1 MRNAG
6 RRARMLTA
14 ATMACIAVAGAAGLA
29 GCAAP
34 AGASSAVQ
42 LSTAFVP
49 VPRTPGITVAY
60 VVIRNNGPADRLVA
74 ARTSVGGRV
83 TFRRASGPA
92 AGTMATIASVRIP
105 AHSTLAMR
113 PNGIH
118 MVIAGAGRMRGGKDI
133 TLTLVFARAGQ
144 VSVIAQ
150 VTNPQSG
157 GSSYFLN

>member
-1 MRNAG
+1 
-6 RRARMLTA
+6 MLTA
-14 ATMACIAVAGAAGLA
+14 AAMACIAVAGAAGLA

-34 AGASSAVQ
+34 AGATSAVQ

-83 TFRRASGPA
+83 TFRQASGAGA
-92 AGTMATIASVRIP
+92 ATMDTIASVRIP

-113 PNGIH
+113 PDGIH
-118 MVIAGAGRMRGGKDI
+118 MLIAGAGRMRGGKDI